1 MTVLSETSKISDG
14 IVRALREVD
23 PKAREAGR
31 RWARE
36 IETGMGSPKVQL
48 DADTTKAKKEIEK
61 VEKAATQPK
70 SRSTSTRQASPKP
83 APNQNRQHLPS
94 RRYCCSTDTLADEW
108 ICNQSVVTEET

>member
-1 MTVLSETSKISDG
+1 MPSIADVFVTVLSETSKISDG

-61 VEKAATQPK
+61 VEKGRYAAKVKVDVDQASLAKASAK
-70 SRSTSTRQASPKP
+70 SKPATSTFP
-83 APNQNRQHLPS
+83 AIL
-94 RRYCCSTDTLADEW
+94 L
-108 ICNQSVVTEET
+108 